1 MGLYLR
7 FIKRS
12 SCDCSDWMYVYDHLC
27 CTLLYQCNKRD
38 NGQYSLFALGAL
50 IFGPQLL
57 IGVSLTGFVPKNAI
71 SVANGMTGSFA
82 YLFGDS
88 MAKVG
93 LAAIADPTR
102 NGLNIFGYTLSGWTD
117 VLLYSM

>member
-1 MGLYLR
+1 
-7 FIKRS
+7 
-12 SCDCSDWMYVYDHLC
+12 
-27 CTLLYQCNKRD
+27 
-38 NGQYSLFALGAL
+38 
-50 IFGPQLL
+50 
-57 IGVSLTGFVPKNAI
+57 
-71 SVANGMTGSFA
+71 MTGSFA

-117 VLLYSM
+117 VFIVFYVALF

>member
-1 MGLYLR
+1 
-7 FIKRS
+7 
-12 SCDCSDWMYVYDHLC
+12 
-27 CTLLYQCNKRD
+27 
-38 NGQYSLFALGAL
+38 
-50 IFGPQLL
+50 
-57 IGVSLTGFVPKNAI
+57 
-71 SVANGMTGSFA
+71 MTGSFA

-117 VLLYSM
+117 VFIVFYVALFLGMILLGIVAFYEEKKLEV

>member
-1 MGLYLR
+1 M
-7 FIKRS
+7 
-12 SCDCSDWMYVYDHLC
+12 
-27 CTLLYQCNKRD
+27 
-38 NGQYSLFALGAL
+38 
-50 IFGPQLL
+50 
-57 IGVSLTGFVPKNAI
+57 TGFVPKNAI
-71 SVANGMTGSFA
+71 SVANGMTCSFA

-117 VLLYSM
+117 VFIVFYVALFLGMILLGIVAFYEEKKIRSLKI

>member
-1 MGLYLR
+1 
-7 FIKRS
+7 
-12 SCDCSDWMYVYDHLC
+12 MYVYDHLC

-38 NGQYSLFALGAL
+38 NGQYFLFALGAL

-102 NGLNIFGYTLSGWTD
+102 NGLNILGIR
-117 VLLYSM
+117 

>member
-1 MGLYLR
+1 
-7 FIKRS
+7 
-12 SCDCSDWMYVYDHLC
+12 
-27 CTLLYQCNKRD
+27 
-38 NGQYSLFALGAL
+38 
-50 IFGPQLL
+50 
-57 IGVSLTGFVPKNAI
+57 
-71 SVANGMTGSFA
+71 MTGSFA

-117 VLLYSM
+117 VFIILCSFILRNDTISHCCLLRRKEIRKLKI